1 MRVGP
6 PGHRRP
12 LRAALRIKLIQNTSG
27 VSMKRSL
34 IALACLGA
42 SLHALAAPPS
52 SYTIV
57 DLGADMQPLAVNSS
71 GSLAGF
77 TISTRQP
84 AIHADGAWS
93 PLALKSGTGA
103 AVAINSRGTV
113 AGWGGHRSLEWK
125 YGNQKSLQGVKEGQA
140 AGIADD
146 GTVVGYEYGGSHAY
160 CYKWQ
165 SGVKSGVGG
174 GIGGD
179 CYATAIDPTATYI
192 GGTSDY
198 AFIDGPAGST
208 NLIPLGGDHSIQWS
222 DLVAL
227 NKYGHAAVD
236 SSFDGTNRSAA
247 AYWNGSALV
256 DLGAH
261 PAGMESH
268 ATAINEHDNVLVGGS
283 DGAGHVL
290 FLYAAS
296 TGTLTPIEPLIAN
309 PAGWTFDYDLAQVLA
324 ALGKDGTIYGTA
336 KLDGQPHA
344 FKLVPAN

>member
-1 MRVGP
+1 
-6 PGHRRP
+6 
-12 LRAALRIKLIQNTSG
+12 
-27 VSMKRSL
+27 MKRSF
-34 IALACLGA
+34 IALACAGA
-42 SLHALAAPPS
+42 SLQALAAPPT
-52 SYTIV
+52 SYTIT
-57 DLGADMQPLAVNSS
+57 DLGADKQPLAVNSS

-84 AIHADGAWS
+84 AIYADGAWS
-93 PLALKSGTGA
+93 ALALKSGTGS
-103 AVAINSRGTV
+103 AVAINSLGV
-113 AGWGGHRSLEWK
+113 AAGWAGHRSMEWK
-125 YGNQKSLQGVKEGQA
+125 YGNQKSLAGVKEGQA

-160 CYKWQ
+160 CYKWKA
-165 SGVKSGVGG
+165 GVKSPVSG

-179 CYATAIDPTATYI
+179 CFVTAIDPTDTYL

-208 NLIPLGGDHSIQWS
+208 NLVPLGGDNPAKQWS
-222 DLVAL
+222 SLTAL

-236 SSFDGTNRSAA
+236 SSFDATGHSAA
-247 AYWNGSALV
+247 AYWNGSTLV

-261 PAGMESH
+261 PAGVESF

-296 TGTLTPIEPLIAN
+296 TGTLTAIEPLISN
-309 PAGWTFDYDLAQVLA
+309 PAGWTFDYDLSLVLA